1 MTIIVT
7 NLLKTD
13 ILIIGDGYYGYGY
26 LAIVSIISFLIKKPF
41 MNYYILYSC
50 QENELE
56 QCSKWINIIW
66 ISVFIISMLIF
77 YYIKVPMIAVLKS
90 NFFVLLGIILT
101 LIILKNKIQ
110 MECDV

>member
-1 MTIIVT
+1 
-7 NLLKTD
+7 
-13 ILIIGDGYYGYGY
+13 
-26 LAIVSIISFLIKKPF
+26 

-110 MECDV
+110 WSVMYKWNSRNIILKNSI